1 MVVVG
6 QVMDINDGK
15 HHLNTIY
22 SEPHPNNFCGG
33 SFQDWLEVNLL
44 PNCNGKCSWCVER
57 DGYHPKEK
65 AGWDVIADKAIESGK
80 TNIILLGGEPT
91 LYADLDKIIT
101 DLNLRGRN
109 VWVTTN
115 GGLLTPRYVSSV
127 LVGLTGIN
135 ISIHD
140 FDLDRNEEIVGVKIR
155 NLKEVVDALHII
167 GVSVRLNCNCIA
179 GHVDSYDSIRKYI
192 AFAKSAGVDKIRLAE
207 LKLEEENFVNLTKV
221 FNHRFGLND
230 DPFTYGC
237 IRDVV
242 IDDMPVNVRQMCG
255 LQTARRP
262 LPINPKQFP
271 KTVLYYDGKFY
282 DGWQQRRRKF
292 DVKPRE
298 LDDVLKKVAAGKM
311 TPDEAKKIINEEVV
325 KDILEVEDEGG
336 PLAGGGCRY

>member
-65 AGWDVIADKAIESGK
+65 AGWDVIADKAIESGR

-91 LYADLDKIIT
+91 LYVDLDKIIT
-101 DLNLRGRN
+101 YLNKHDRR

-115 GGLLTPRYVSSV
+115 GGLLTPEYVLSV
-127 LVGLTGIN
+127 LAGLTGIN

-140 FDLDRNEEIVGVKIR
+140 FDLDRNEEIVGVKICD
-155 NLKEVVDALHII
+155 LKEVIDALHTI
-167 GVSVRLNCNCIA
+167 GVNVRLNCNCIS
-179 GHVDSYDSIRKYI
+179 GHIDSHDSIRKYI
-192 AFAKSAGVDKIRLAE
+192 AFAKSVGADKIRFAE
-207 LKLEEENFVNLTKV
+207 LKLEEENFVNLTEV
-221 FNHRFGLND
+221 FNSEFGLND

-237 IRDVV
+237 IHDII

-255 LQTARRP
+255 LQTSKRP
-262 LPINPKQFP
+262 RPVNPKQFP

-282 DGWQQRRRKF
+282 NGWQQRKRKR

-311 TPDEAKKIINEEVV
+311 TPEEAKKLINEEIV
-325 KDILEVEDEGG
+325 KDILEVEE
-336 PLAGGGCRY
+336 PNESAGIGCVY